1 MTTLVNIRIDEK
13 DKKDFTELCSNL
25 GLSVTAAF
33 NLFVKQSIREQRI
46 PVDLS
51 LRSARRETIQAIEET
66 SKEIGLSYNTVEEL
80 KNVLDSED
88 KNSKPVGK
96 RL

>member
-51 LRSARRETIQAIEET
+51 LRSARRETIQAIEEA
-66 SKEIGLSYNTVEEL
+66 SKGIGLSDAYNTVEEL
-80 KNVLDSED
+80 KNVLDAED
-88 KNSKPVGK
+88 KDSKPV
-96 RL
+96 

>member
-13 DKKDFTELCSNL
+13 DKKDFTELCSKL

-51 LRSARRETIQAIEET
+51 LRSARKETIQAIEDT
-66 SKEIGLSYNTVEEL
+66 HKGIGLSEAYNTVEDL
-80 KNVLDSED
+80 KKVLDAED
-88 KNSKPVGK
+88 KDS
-96 RL
+96 